1 MTDEIIN
8 SQKNNK
14 IERVNYI
21 PLIIYEKYI
30 EITDIGI
37 EYLKSFNNKVMNYKN
52 YFIYYIFY
60 S

>member
-52 YFIYYIFY
+52 YFI
-60 S
+60 